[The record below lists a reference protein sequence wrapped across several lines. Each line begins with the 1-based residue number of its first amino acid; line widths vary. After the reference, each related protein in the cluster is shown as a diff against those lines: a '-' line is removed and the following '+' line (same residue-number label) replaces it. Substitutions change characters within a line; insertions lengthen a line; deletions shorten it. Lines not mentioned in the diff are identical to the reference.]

1 MKAAGRGEEPVMR
14 SLGRAAM
21 AALRWTVVLCIAAMV
36 VLVFSNVVLRYAF
49 NSGISISEE
58 LSRYFFV
65 WLIFAGA
72 VVAMH
77 ERAHLGVDTLVAR
90 LPRRGRLIFGVAADL
105 IMLGCCLLLLT
116 GGARQTVVNMV
127 NKSPVSGLP
136 VGWMHAA
143 AVLASLGLIVV
154 IGLHLWRLLSG
165 RASDADLLPSAAGPA
180 EAHAEPA
187 TRGDGKGQP

>member
-1 MKAAGRGEEPVMR
+1 MR

-90 LPRRGRLIFGVAADL
+90 LPRRGRLLFGVAADL

-187 TRGDGKGQP
+187 TRGDGKGRP